1 MKEAC
6 KENNYYYNKGLK
18 TLADCN
24 RGGMTKSVACIWK
37 YVLGNRQMRGYQF
50 RRERPVL
57 NYIADFVC
65 LELLLIIEVD
75 GITHDEEKSVKRD
88 QFRDGELQE
97 IGFSLLRFGS
107 WEVLNRIH
115 DVSILIAG
123 WIDNNSIATPDTSRE
138 RKSDQEN
145 L

>member
-1 MKEAC
+1 MKKAC
-6 KENNYYYNKGLK
+6 KENNYYYNKSLK

-24 RGGMTKSVACIWK
+24 RKSMTKSAACMWK

-65 LELLLIIEVD
+65 LDLLLIIEVD
-75 GITHDEEKSVKRD
+75 GITHEDEKAVKKD

-97 IGFSLLRFGS
+97 IGFSILRFGS
-107 WEVLNRIH
+107 WEVLNRIQ
-115 DVSILIAG
+115 DVSILIGG
-123 WIDNNSIATPDTSRE
+123 WIDNNSTATPDTSRE

>member
-1 MKEAC
+1 
-6 KENNYYYNKGLK
+6 
-18 TLADCN
+18 
-24 RGGMTKSVACIWK
+24 MTKSAACMWK

-75 GITHDEEKSVKRD
+75 GITHDDEKAVKRD
-88 QFRDGELQE
+88 QFRDRELQE
-97 IGFSLLRFGS
+97 IGFSILRFGS
-107 WEVLNRIH
+107 WEVLNRIN
-115 DVSILIAG
+115 DVSTIIVG
-123 WIDNNSIATPDTSRE
+123 WIDSNSIATPDTSRK
-138 RKSDQEN
+138 RRSDQEN